1 MLLLSLKRTNSQSHA
16 HTKSGYQSVSLLV
29 EYATFEF
36 ATCSP
41 LTYRIRYLLHPTILS
56 KKNFYGRPRKT
67 GSTSVSERLPNYP
80 SPSPT
85 LTLTF
90 YQLTVVGLGE
100 G

>member
-56 KKNFYGRPRKT
+56 KK
-67 GSTSVSERLPNYP
+67 
-80 SPSPT
+80 
-85 LTLTF
+85 TF
-90 YQLTVVGLGE
+90 MADLEKRDQH
-100 G
+100 